1 MDYVEAASALGE
13 AIRESAEFQAW
24 QSAELAMLQDEKAQT
39 LMSEFKDLQMKLVHA
54 SRDDMDKDEL
64 EKIRDV
70 LMDKQKELNEYEVT
84 KNYFDGKKGFETMM
98 RTVNDIIQ
106 HFLAGDNGG
115 CRVAVQHAVVATN
128 KNVFIDERRFYRG
141 RTNPDDATIS

>member
-13 AIRESAEFQAW
+13 AIRNSVEFQTW

-39 LMSEFKDLQMKLVHA
+39 LMCDFKDLQMKLVHA

-98 RTVNDIIQ
+98 RTVNDIIS
-106 HFLAGDNGG
+106 HFLQGDNGG
-115 CRVAVQHAVVATN
+115 CSGSCSTCSGCH
-128 KNVFIDERRFYRG
+128 
-141 RTNPDDATIS
+141 

>member
-13 AIRESAEFQAW
+13 AIRNSAEFQAW

-39 LMSEFKDLQMKLVHA
+39 LMSDFKDLQMKLVHA
-54 SRDDMDKDEL
+54 SRDDMDKAEL
-64 EKIRDV
+64 EKIRDI

-106 HFLAGDNGG
+106 HFLSGDNGG
-115 CRVAVQHAVVATN
+115 CSGSCSTCSGCH
-128 KNVFIDERRFYRG
+128 
-141 RTNPDDATIS
+141 

>member
-13 AIRESAEFQAW
+13 AIRNSVEFQNW
-24 QSAELAMLQDEKAQT
+24 QNAELAMLQDEKAQT

-106 HFLAGDNGG
+106 HFLSGDNGG
-115 CRVAVQHAVVATN
+115 CSGSCSTCSGCQ
-128 KNVFIDERRFYRG
+128 
-141 RTNPDDATIS
+141 

>member
-13 AIRESAEFQAW
+13 AIRNSVEIQAW

-39 LMSEFKDLQMKLVHA
+39 LMSDFKDLQMKLVHA

-70 LMDKQKELNEYEVT
+70 LMDKQQELNEYEVT

-98 RTVNDIIQ
+98 RTVNDIIS
-106 HFLAGDNGG
+106 HFLQGDNGG
-115 CRVAVQHAVVATN
+115 CRGSCSTCSGCH
-128 KNVFIDERRFYRG
+128 
-141 RTNPDDATIS
+141 

>member
-84 KNYFDGKKGFETMM
+84 KKYFDGKKDFETMM

-115 CRVAVQHAVVATN
+115 CSGSCSTCSGCH
-128 KNVFIDERRFYRG
+128 
-141 RTNPDDATIS
+141 

>member
-13 AIRESAEFQAW
+13 AIRNSAEFQAW

-39 LMSEFKDLQMKLVHA
+39 LMSDFKDLQMKLVHA
-54 SRDDMDKDEL
+54 SRDDMDKEEL

-106 HFLAGDNGG
+106 HFLSGDNGG
-115 CRVAVQHAVVATN
+115 CSGSCSTCSGCH
-128 KNVFIDERRFYRG
+128 
-141 RTNPDDATIS
+141 

>member
-54 SRDDMDKDEL
+54 SRDDMDKAEL

-70 LMDKQKELNEYEVT
+70 LMDNQKELNEYEVT

-115 CRVAVQHAVVATN
+115 CSGSCSTCSGCH
-128 KNVFIDERRFYRG
+128 
-141 RTNPDDATIS
+141 

>member
-54 SRDDMDKDEL
+54 SRDDMDKEEL

-115 CRVAVQHAVVATN
+115 CSGSCSTCSGCH
-128 KNVFIDERRFYRG
+128 
-141 RTNPDDATIS
+141 

>member
-13 AIRESAEFQAW
+13 AIRNSVEFQNW
-24 QSAELAMLQDEKAQT
+24 QNAELAMLQDEKAQT

-106 HFLAGDNGG
+106 HFLSGDNGG
-115 CRVAVQHAVVATN
+115 GCSGSCSTCSGCH
-128 KNVFIDERRFYRG
+128 
-141 RTNPDDATIS
+141 

>member
-1 MDYVEAASALGE
+1 YVEAASALGE

-115 CRVAVQHAVVATN
+115 CSGSCSTCSGCH
-128 KNVFIDERRFYRG
+128 
-141 RTNPDDATIS
+141 

>member
-115 CRVAVQHAVVATN
+115 CSGSCSTCSGCH
-128 KNVFIDERRFYRG
+128 
-141 RTNPDDATIS
+141 

>member
-84 KNYFDGKKGFETMM
+84 KNYFNGKKGFETMM

-115 CRVAVQHAVVATN
+115 CSGSCSTCSGCH
-128 KNVFIDERRFYRG
+128 
-141 RTNPDDATIS
+141 

>member
-13 AIRESAEFQAW
+13 AIRSSVEFQTW
-24 QSAELAMLQDEKAQT
+24 QNAELAMLQDEKAQT
-39 LMSEFKDLQMKLVHA
+39 LMSDFKDLQMKLVHA

-106 HFLAGDNGG
+106 HFLQGDNGG
-115 CRVAVQHAVVATN
+115 CSGSCSTCSGCH
-128 KNVFIDERRFYRG
+128 
-141 RTNPDDATIS
+141 

>member
-13 AIRESAEFQAW
+13 AIRNSVEFQNW
-24 QSAELAMLQDEKAQT
+24 QNAELAMLQDEKAQT
-39 LMSEFKDLQMKLVHA
+39 LMSDFKDLQMKLVHA

-106 HFLAGDNGG
+106 HFLSGDNGG
-115 CRVAVQHAVVATN
+115 GCSGSCSTCSGCH
-128 KNVFIDERRFYRG
+128 
-141 RTNPDDATIS
+141 

>member
-54 SRDDMDKDEL
+54 SRDDMDKDER

-115 CRVAVQHAVVATN
+115 CSGSCSTCSGCH
-128 KNVFIDERRFYRG
+128 
-141 RTNPDDATIS
+141 